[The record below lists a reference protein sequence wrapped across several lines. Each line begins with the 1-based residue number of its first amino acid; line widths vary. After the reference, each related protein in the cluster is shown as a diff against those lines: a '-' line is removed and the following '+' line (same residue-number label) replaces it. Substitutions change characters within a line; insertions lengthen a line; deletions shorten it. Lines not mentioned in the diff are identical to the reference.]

1 MSICIEHSNFEST
14 YIHTQNNVSQNLSA
28 CERPLQIPLVGF
40 SKWNLL
46 KQIKIW
52 MSRSRQRRD
61 LAALDKRLLADIG
74 YTATQAREEFTKPF
88 WK

>member
-1 MSICIEHSNFEST
+1 MSVCIEHSNFEST
-14 YIHTQNNVSQNLSA
+14 YIPTQNNASQNLSVGKK
-28 CERPLQIPLVGF
+28 PLQIPDVGLT
-40 SKWNLL
+40 KWNLF
-46 KQIKIW
+46 KQIQVW

-74 YTATQAREEFTKPF
+74 YTAPQAREEFTKPF